1 MTLKAFKSIA
11 LLCTIILATLM
22 PISLLLN
29 KAQAAETTI
38 SIVNTLTGTK
48 DFVFYVNTTSVGH
61 KFIAN
66 ITVTN
71 VADLWNWQY
80 LIKWDPH
87 LLNISRAFIPEY
99 NVFKGRTI
107 VTPSPSINYTE
118 GTAKHGAV
126 ILSGNTFTGSG
137 TLAQIEFIVIKMP
150 LEGQTLTCNI
160 SFSRPYGEDTFL
172 LDSGFNTIP
181 ATLQDAQYK
190 FIWPRLPL
198 PTAIIYVDPS
208 RITDPSI
215 TPSNQFIVNVSIKD
229 AAYLAAF
236 EFKLGFNNSLIKA
249 EQIELG
255 DLIPPSATHQSD
267 INNESGYIWLSV
279 IIPPSH
285 PPINGNGTLARITF
299 HVEGFGGS
307 ILHLYDVYL
316 SDDLSQPIPFTA
328 MDGSFNNVVLAFLS
342 VEPHEVVDPSLIPPK
357 TFTVNVTIDDVE
369 NLYAYGFNITFNP
382 LILSIKTLTIH
393 TIFNDTNFD
402 SVFYVN
408 NRHGFA
414 WVEVAYYPPATPKT
428 TYDPIG
434 LVSILF
440 IVKGYGSTPI
450 SLRNTFLANEL
461 GEPIAHETRDGLF
474 KNFRRNIA
482 VTNITLS
489 HTKVYQ
495 GWSVKVNVTVKNKG
509 DLEETFVVYAFCND
523 ATIGFLT
530 VTSLQPSN
538 QSTISFTFTTS
549 NLQPCRNYSIS
560 ARAEPVPNEIDIS
573 DNYLA
578 DGEIKVK
585 LMGDVNEDRIVN
597 MVDVGLI
604 INAFGSY
611 KGHSKWNE
619 DADLNGSGFI
629 DMKDVALAI
638 SNFGKSC
645 L

>member
-1 MTLKAFKSIA
+1 MALRSFKSII
-11 LLCTIILATLM
+11 LLCTISLATLI
-22 PISLLLN
+22 PISFLLN
-29 KAQAAETTI
+29 KAQAVETTM

-48 DFVFYVNTTSVGH
+48 DFVFYVNTTSVGQ

-71 VADLWNWQY
+71 VIDLWNWQY

-87 LLNISRAFIPEY
+87 LLNISRAFIPGD

-126 ILSGNTFTGSG
+126 ILSGDTFTGSG
-137 TLAQIEFIVIKMP
+137 TLAQIEFIIIKAP
-150 LEGQTLTCNI
+150 SEGQTLTCDI
-160 SFSRPYGEDTFL
+160 TFSRPYGEDTFL

-190 FIWPRLPL
+190 FIWPRPPP
-198 PTAIIYVDPS
+198 PTATIYVDPS

-215 TPSNQFIVNVSIKD
+215 TPSNHFRVNVSIRNV
-229 AAYLAAF
+229 AYLAAL
-236 EFKLGFNNSLIKA
+236 EFKLGFDSSLIKA

-255 DLIPPSATHQSD
+255 VLIPPSATYQLE

-285 PPINGNGTLARITF
+285 PPINENGTLATIAF
-299 HVEGFGGS
+299 HVEGFGRS

-316 SDDLSQPIPFTA
+316 SNDLAQPIPFTA
-328 MDGSFNNVVLAFLS
+328 IDGSFNNLLLAILS
-342 VEPHEVVDPSLIPPK
+342 VEPREVADPSLIPAK
-357 TFTVNVTIDDVE
+357 TFIVNVTVDDVE

-408 NRHGFA
+408 NRYGFA
-414 WVEVAYYPPATPKT
+414 WIEVAYYPPATPKT
-428 TYDPIG
+428 TYDPIA

-440 IVKGYGSTPI
+440 VIKGYGSTSI

-461 GEPIAHETRDGLF
+461 SEPIAHETRDGLF
-474 KNFRRNIA
+474 RNFRRNIA

-489 HTKVYQ
+489 RTKVYQ
-495 GWSVKVNVTVKNKG
+495 GWSVLVNITVKNKG
-509 DLEETFVVYAFCND
+509 DLEETFVVYAFCSD
-523 ATIGFLT
+523 TAKGILT
-530 VTSLQPSN
+530 VTNLQPSN
-538 QSTISFTFTTS
+538 ESTISFTFSTS

-560 ARAEPVPNEIDIS
+560 ARAEPVPNEIDIG
-573 DNYLA
+573 DNYLV

-585 LMGDVNEDRIVN
+585 LMGDVNEDSIVN

-611 KGHSKWNE
+611 KGHFKWNE

-638 SNFGKSC
+638 SNFGRSC